1 MSTKH
6 KTLELVYLTE
16 PDRDKWIAA
25 EWDSSNEFAEPTNI
39 YMVNSVAS
47 ALRAALNQER
57 AEKAAVEGISAVLG
71 DKVNVDLN
79 AIRAA
84 ANVAINAAISA
95 VAHPEPWY

>member
-1 MSTKH
+1 MSSKH

-25 EWDSSNEFAEPTNI
+25 EWESSNEFVEPTNI
-39 YMVNSVAS
+39 YMVNSVAP

-95 VAHPEPWY
+95 VEHPWY

>member
-1 MSTKH
+1 MSAKH
-6 KTLELVYLTE
+6 KALVLMYLTE
-16 PDRDKWIAA
+16 PDKDKWIAT
-25 EWDSSNEFAEPTNI
+25 EWDGSNEFAEPTDI
-39 YMVNSVAS
+39 YLLNSVDS
-47 ALRAALNQER
+47 ALRSALNQER

>member
-1 MSTKH
+1 MSAKQ

-39 YMVNSVAS
+39 YMVNSVDS

-79 AIRAA
+79 AIKAA
-84 ANVAINAAISA
+84 ANVAINAAIST